1 MLQTSA
7 VEPRTLSVLIELM
20 EFPSLQP
27 FSLVGGTALALRY
40 GHRSSEDLD
49 LFFHEKFDQEKIV
62 TNLEENFLNRFS
74 YKKQQTQFGIFCF
87 IDGIKVDIVHF
98 PHQPIAP
105 FEVYEKIR
113 FYSDADI
120 AAMKIQ
126 AILGRGKKKDFW
138 DLYELMQHYS
148 LQQIIDWHKQKY
160 PSQMLAISIPHA
172 ITYFVDAE
180 ESETPVSFK
189 NQTWE
194 GIKKDISKVVSD
206 YLRWFIFQ
214 AFLKIITTN

>member
-7 VEPRTLSVLIELM
+7 VEPGTLSLLKELM
-20 EFPSLQP
+20 ELPFLQH

-49 LFFHEKFDQEKIV
+49 LFFHEKFDQPNIV
-62 TNLEENFLNRFS
+62 TNLEKIFKHRFV
-74 YKKQQTQFGIFCF
+74 YKQQQTQFGIFCF
-87 IDGIKVDIVHF
+87 IDGIKVDIVYF
-98 PHQPIAP
+98 PHIPISSI
-105 FEVYEKIR
+105 EKIEKIR

-138 DLYELMQHYS
+138 DLYELLQRYS

-172 ITYFVDAE
+172 ITYFADAE

-189 NQTWE
+189 NQTWA
-194 GIKKDISKVVSD
+194 GIKKDISKVVSE
-206 YLRWFIFQ
+206 YLR
-214 AFLKIITTN
+214 